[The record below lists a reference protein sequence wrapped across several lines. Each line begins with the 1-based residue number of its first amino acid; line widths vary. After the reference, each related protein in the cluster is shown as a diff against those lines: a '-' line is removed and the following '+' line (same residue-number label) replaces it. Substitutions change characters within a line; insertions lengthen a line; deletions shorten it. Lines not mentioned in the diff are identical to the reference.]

1 MNAKFDY
8 SEFPAGYYHE
18 VLNHGS
24 PVRRAWHLQ
33 KFKRVIDCLPT
44 GEGMSLLDIG
54 CFAGTFLS
62 LIDEQR
68 FSRQLGVDVLPT
80 QIQYA
85 AEHFGSARRSFRHI
99 PSLEA
104 LPSSRERFDVITLI
118 EVIEHLEAPDVACV
132 LAASAE
138 LLNPGGTL
146 IVTTPNYTSTWPL
159 LELIVNRVSE
169 VSYEEQHI
177 TKFNYFNVLPKLKRL
192 APGFFDDF
200 SVNFKTTT
208 HLISPFLAQVS
219 PRLAEFSSEVL
230 RHETW
235 GFFPFGNLIL
245 LSLRRNANESAQ
257 ASQPRRSDL
266 PQSARVDTSA
276 NTEPGE

>member
-1 MNAKFDY
+1 
-8 SEFPAGYYHE
+8 
-18 VLNHGS
+18 
-24 PVRRAWHLQ
+24 
-33 KFKRVIDCLPT
+33 VIDCLPT
-44 GEGMSLLDIG
+44 GHGMSLLDIG

-62 LIDEQR
+62 LIDERR

-85 AEHFGSARRSFRHI
+85 AQHFGTAQRSFRHI

-104 LPSSRERFDVITLI
+104 LPSSGERFDVITLI
-118 EVIEHLEAPDVACV
+118 EVIEHLEAKDVACV

-146 IVTTPNYTSTWPL
+146 IVTTPNYTSSWPL

-192 APGFFDDF
+192 APGFFEDF

-208 HLISPFLAQVS
+208 HLISPFLAQIS
-219 PRLAEFSSEVL
+219 PKLAEFSSEVL

-245 LSLRRNANESAQ
+245 LSLRRNDQPSAQ
-257 ASQPRRSDL
+257 TSRPRKAAVRSK
-266 PQSARVDTSA
+266 ARADTSA
-276 NTEPGE
+276 SPEPGE